1 MFKKSGALLVAIGIF
16 LSRIAGLVRERAFA
30 HYFGTSD
37 AGDAFKVALRI
48 PNFLQNLFGE
58 GVLSASFIPVYAQNL
73 AQSLNQN
80 KTSKEKD
87 ITPSEIAY
95 TIGAL
100 LFFVTFILVTVGV
113 LATPWLIDVI
123 APGFQ
128 GEKKE
133 LSIRLVQIIFPGT
146 GLVVLSAWCL
156 GILNTHRKFFIS
168 YVAPVF
174 WNVAIIATIIFFGK
188 NNSLNDLA
196 VYTSLGVVAGSFL
209 QLMIQ
214 LPLTLKLL
222 NGIHFSL
229 KIKSKEVQTIL
240 RNFIPSV
247 ISRGVVQVSSYIDNI
262 LASLLASG
270 SVSNIAYAQVIYFL
284 PVSLFGMSVSASELP
299 EMSSLTGDNQ
309 EAIYSKLVGRLE
321 NAIKRVSFFIVPS
334 TCAFLFNGDVIIAAL
349 FQTGHFSKE
358 DTFTVWVILAG
369 FAVGLVA
376 STVGRLY
383 SSSFYALKDTRSTLN
398 FALIRI
404 TFSIFCGYA
413 LSFYLLPKLLESPSL
428 NVLGLT
434 LASSLGGILELNLL
448 RNKLTK
454 IIGKVN
460 IPFNYQLKLWI
471 SAGASSAVAFV
482 TNKFIVE
489 KFTFGPIMCAIFVF
503 TCFGLFY
510 FILTYILK
518 IEESNLVINK
528 IKKKF
533 SR

>member
-1 MFKKSGALLVAIGIF
+1 MLKKSGALLVAIGIF
-16 LSRIAGLVRERAFA
+16 LSRVAGLVRERAFA

-80 KTSKEKD
+80 KTNDQKD

-113 LATPWLIDVI
+113 VATPWLIDVI

-146 GLVVLSAWCL
+146 GFVVLSAWCL

-174 WNVAIIATIIFFGK
+174 WNIAIIATIIFFGK

-229 KIKSKEVQTIL
+229 KLKSKEVQTIL
-240 RNFIPSV
+240 KNFIPV
-247 ISRGVVQVSSYIDNI
+247 FHYG
-262 LASLLASG
+262 
-270 SVSNIAYAQVIYFL
+270 
-284 PVSLFGMSVSASELP
+284 
-299 EMSSLTGDNQ
+299 
-309 EAIYSKLVGRLE
+309 
-321 NAIKRVSFFIVPS
+321 
-334 TCAFLFNGDVIIAAL
+334 IIA
-349 FQTGHFSKE
+349 
-358 DTFTVWVILAG
+358 
-369 FAVGLVA
+369 
-376 STVGRLY
+376 
-383 SSSFYALKDTRSTLN
+383 
-398 FALIRI
+398 
-404 TFSIFCGYA
+404 
-413 LSFYLLPKLLESPSL
+413 
-428 NVLGLT
+428 
-434 LASSLGGILELNLL
+434 
-448 RNKLTK
+448 
-454 IIGKVN
+454 
-460 IPFNYQLKLWI
+460 
-471 SAGASSAVAFV
+471 
-482 TNKFIVE
+482 
-489 KFTFGPIMCAIFVF
+489 
-503 TCFGLFY
+503 
-510 FILTYILK
+510 
-518 IEESNLVINK
+518 
-528 IKKKF
+528 
-533 SR
+533 